1 MRPHGPRPTSPGGP
15 ARLCSSPT
23 FQKQERPSEP
33 PAQPV
38 EQAVPSPRWSFWPDP
53 HADAAHGG
61 WCEPVSRVTGTQ
73 EAPTEGGLPDPSQ
86 RVSGAP
92 WDRRASGRP
101 PRLQPRAAAGRG
113 RGRGREGPPEPQETG
128 LAERGT
134 VLTEGAADA
143 ALVGRSQGAG
153 QSTPSPPRDQ
163 GKGCHRSCSKL
174 HLSEWL
180 LLNVN

>member
-1 MRPHGPRPTSPGGP
+1 M
-15 ARLCSSPT
+15 
-23 FQKQERPSEP
+23 
-33 PAQPV
+33 
-38 EQAVPSPRWSFWPDP
+38 
-53 HADAAHGG
+53 
-61 WCEPVSRVTGTQ
+61 TGTR

>member
-1 MRPHGPRPTSPGGP
+1 MVGPPG
-15 ARLCSSPT
+15 SSRE
-23 FQKQERPSEP
+23 QQQE
-33 PAQPV
+33 
-38 EQAVPSPRWSFWPDP
+38 
-53 HADAAHGG
+53 
-61 WCEPVSRVTGTQ
+61 
-73 EAPTEGGLPDPSQ
+73 EGG
-86 RVSGAP
+86 
-92 WDRRASGRP
+92 
-101 PRLQPRAAAGRG
+101 AAG
-113 RGRGREGPPEPQETG
+113 
-128 LAERGT
+128 ERGPLSRRKPGWLSEGR